1 MWQEERGSV
10 VAVALIVIAAF
21 TTIIGGLSSVTIS
34 EMRSVRSEIEETKAF
49 YAAEAGIEKAIY
61 DLKEDNLDSG
71 DWNKVESNHYEIADQ
86 TISASSGVNYSVTI
100 KKLSGAEDVYEIL
113 ATGNGNDLEKKI
125 VTHVK
130 YNDMFTKPITSG
142 GTINSSF
149 TLSGS
154 EVEVDVYDQEGNK
167 TDPKSREISADEI
180 PDFNF
185 DAQDHQN
192 GLSDKYFADQTA
204 FENSDY
210 YSSSGWWIFKSDKV
224 SLPAG
229 EMIYLD
235 SSLSMSYD
243 EISSP
248 DPNNPAV
255 VVVNGNLDFGEIN
268 NDIENVYFLVNGNYT
283 VAGAGLDTKNTLVYT
298 TGNMNFNWDV
308 NYNYQGALISKGD
321 MSLIERNFA
330 SVTSTIISEFLGLDG
345 SSIRA
350 EKIQTDVFSHVL
362 DKKSGLEPVM
372 ISWEEK

>member
-49 YAAEAGIEKAIY
+49 YAAEAGIEKAMY
-61 DLKEDNLDSG
+61 DLKEDNLDYG
-71 DWNKVESNHYEIADQ
+71 AGNKVESNHYEIAEQ

-130 YNDMFTKPITSG
+130 YNDMFTKPVTSG
-142 GTINSSF
+142 GAIDANFNLFGFINF
-149 TLSGS
+149 KI
-154 EVEVDVYDQEGNK
+154 EVYDQEG
-167 TDPKSREISADEI
+167 TEIDPKSREISSDEI
-180 PDFNF
+180 PEFNF
-185 DAQDHQN
+185 NAQDHQN
-192 GLSDKYFADQTA
+192 GLSDKYFADQEA
-204 FENSDY
+204 FENSSY
-210 YSSSGWWIFKSDKV
+210 YSSSGPWFFPDIFKGEQV

-229 EMIYLD
+229 KMIYID
-235 SSLSMSYD
+235 SGLSMAYD
-243 EISSP
+243 EITSP
-248 DPNNPAV
+248 DPDNPAV
-255 VVVNGNLDFGEIN
+255 VVVNGNLDFGEIFN
-268 NDIENVYFLVNGNYT
+268 KIENVYFLVNGNYT
-283 VAGAGLDTKNTLVYT
+283 MVGAGLNTTNTLIYT
-298 TGNMNFNWDV
+298 TGSMDLTKDLA
-308 NYNYQGALISKGD
+308 YNYKGSLISKGD
-321 MSLIERNFA
+321 MDLIGENLIGLGSGVF
-330 SVTSTIISEFLGLDG
+330 SE
-345 SSIRA
+345 IRA

>member
-130 YNDMFTKPITSG
+130 YNDMFTKPVTSG
-142 GTINSSF
+142 GAIDANFNLFGFINF
-149 TLSGS
+149 KI
-154 EVEVDVYDQEGNK
+154 EVYDQEG
-167 TDPKSREISADEI
+167 TEIDPKSREISSDEI
-180 PDFNF
+180 PEFNF
-185 DAQDHQN
+185 NAQDHQN
-192 GLSDKYFADQTA
+192 GLSDKYFADQEA
-204 FENSDY
+204 FENSSY
-210 YSSSGWWIFKSDKV
+210 YSSSGPWFFPDIFKGEQV

-229 EMIYLD
+229 KMIYID
-235 SSLSMSYD
+235 SGLSMAYD
-243 EISSP
+243 EITSP
-248 DPNNPAV
+248 DPDNPAV
-255 VVVNGNLDFGEIN
+255 VVVNGNLDFGEIFN
-268 NDIENVYFLVNGNYT
+268 KIENVYFLVNGNYT
-283 VAGAGLDTKNTLVYT
+283 MVGAGLNTTNTLIYT
-298 TGNMNFNWDV
+298 TGSMDLTKDLA
-308 NYNYQGALISKGD
+308 YNYKGSLISKGD
-321 MSLIERNFA
+321 MDLIGENLIGLGSGVF
-330 SVTSTIISEFLGLDG
+330 SE
-345 SSIRA
+345 IRA